1 MSTKG
6 IIALAVGS
14 GLLAIGAAP
23 ARADVV
29 SDGGFEINT
38 TTGLRLPTEYA
49 LWSGDVVEIVT
60 ARDGIAP
67 FEGAQMVHFMY
78 STPRGPAGGVIGS
91 ELWQIID
98 ISAYRGLIDSGRA
111 LANAEGWFNRIDS
124 EDPNIDT
131 QFSIVLSA
139 YAGAPADFP
148 GMWKRTELAL
158 VEGFAYTDG
167 DTRTWEMATTSM
179 MIPVGA
185 DFLVYRITSTENV
198 FDDAFG
204 VEFHGHYGDAFSL
217 EITEVPAPASL
228 ALLLGGA
235 LTMSARR
242 RRGVTG

>member
-1 MSTKG
+1 MNTRG
-6 IIALAVGS
+6 IVALIALGTS
-14 GLLAIGAAP
+14 ITLAPAS

-29 SDGGFEINT
+29 HDGGFEISS

-67 FEGAQMVHFMY
+67 FEGAQMVHFIH

-91 ELWQIID
+91 ELWQIINV
-98 ISAYRGLIDSGRA
+98 SAYRDLIDSGRA
-111 LANAEGWFNRIDS
+111 LATAEGWFNRVGG
-124 EDPNIDT
+124 EDPDIDT

-167 DTRTWEMATTSM
+167 DTQTWEMATTSM
-179 MIPVGA
+179 LIPVGA

-228 ALLLGGA
+228 ALLLSGA
-235 LTMSARR
+235 LAMNARR
-242 RRGVTG
+242 RRGLTG

>member
-6 IIALAVGS
+6 IIALAVGGS
-14 GLLAIGAAP
+14 LLSIGAT

-29 SDGGFEINT
+29 SDGGFEINS

-60 ARDGIAP
+60 AQNAITP
-67 FEGAQMVHFMY
+67 FEGAQMVHFMHT
-78 STPRGPAGGVIGS
+78 TPRGPAGNIIGS

-111 LANAEGWFNRIDS
+111 LATAEGWFNRVGG

-148 GMWKRTELAL
+148 GMWKQSELAL
-158 VEGFAYTDG
+158 VEGFAYSDG
-167 DTRTWEMATTSM
+167 DVRSWEMATTSM
-179 MIPVGA
+179 LIPVGA

-198 FDDAFG
+198 FDDALG

-228 ALLLGGA
+228 AMLLSGA
-235 LTMSARR
+235 LAMTARR
-242 RRGVTG
+242 RRHAAG